1 MDAGGRVH
9 TVVFER
15 DRRHLSGLFE
25 VAADRH
31 HAHHAGGV
39 GLGDLG
45 NAVGPRVDMA
55 VLIDPG
61 HT

>member
-1 MDAGGRVH
+1 MDAGGGVH

-15 DRRHLSGLFE
+15 DRRHLVDCLE

-39 GLGDLG
+39 GVGDLG
-45 NAVGPRVDMA
+45 NAVGTRVDVA
-55 VLIDPG
+55 C
-61 HT
+61 